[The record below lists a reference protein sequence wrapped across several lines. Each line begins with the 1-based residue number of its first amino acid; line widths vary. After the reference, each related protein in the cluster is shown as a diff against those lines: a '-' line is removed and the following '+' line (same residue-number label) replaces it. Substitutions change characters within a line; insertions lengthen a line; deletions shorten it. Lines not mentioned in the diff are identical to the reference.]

1 MSQSEIKGKK
11 MQLAPRAGRHIT
23 CFKRG
28 KTYNLCQAR
37 ANIQHLLSAGKRNLC
52 QAWDNACKPCV
63 SRAMLCLVLF
73 EKKKNEWPERAWA
86 HVLSFYFFNFLFW
99 LRSLSC
105 IIWSKRCY
113 CCCCSASSTLFP
125 LFIFAA
131 LMGEWL
137 CIRPRWTLTRN
148 SLLASGSCIMTR

>member
-1 MSQSEIKGKK
+1 MSQSEIKGKEL
-11 MQLAPRAGRHIT
+11 QLAPRAGRHIT

-86 HVLSFYFFNFLFW
+86 HVLSFYFFFMFYFDCVLYLVSSGVNVVTVVVLLLQRF
-99 LRSLSC
+99 SLC
-105 IIWSKRCY
+105 
-113 CCCCSASSTLFP
+113 L
-125 LFIFAA
+125 
-131 LMGEWL
+131 
-137 CIRPRWTLTRN
+137 
-148 SLLASGSCIMTR
+148 SLQLWWASGFASVLSELWRETVY